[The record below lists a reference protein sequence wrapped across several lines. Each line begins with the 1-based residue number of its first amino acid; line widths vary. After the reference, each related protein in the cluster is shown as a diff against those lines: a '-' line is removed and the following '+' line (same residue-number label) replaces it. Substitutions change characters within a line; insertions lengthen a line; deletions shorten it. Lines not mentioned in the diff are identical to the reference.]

1 MSLKNLKELIKD
13 LKPKKDKRNMLI
25 SSVVAGII
33 IISLGGA
40 LIVHNKI
47 NGDSKNNKEVATSI
61 KNKEDSK
68 KSENKG
74 NKEENKTVS
83 EEEAKKQLEELK
95 NMDKSNLTE
104 EEKKETEEKIK
115 SIETMIENKEY
126 ERAGQELAT
135 IKNNIAPNN
144 TTSSNS
150 NTSTKKEEISNKVE
164 EVKKET
170 VETKQNTNTGSS
182 KKEETA
188 PKPREEKKHN
198 HKWVDITEE
207 IHHPEEGHWETVIIT
222 PEQTKE
228 VPVYELQERAIC
240 NGCGKD
246 ITDDID
252 GHMKTQMLA
261 GNMACGGFHSEW
273 KEIKVGTKKEVI
285 PAVKEKKWVVDKA
298 AWTETKVVGRKCI
311 DCGANE

>member
-25 SSVVAGII
+25 ASVVAGII
-33 IISLGGA
+33 IISLGGT
-40 LIVHNKI
+40 LILHNKI
-47 NGDSKNNKEVATSI
+47 DVENKEVATSNL
-61 KNKEDSK
+61 KKEENK
-68 KSENKG
+68 KSENKEK
-74 NKEENKTVS
+74 KEENKTVN
-83 EEEAKKQLEELK
+83 EEEAKKKLEELK

-126 ERAGQELAT
+126 ERAGQEVAT

-170 VETKQNTNTGSS
+170 LETKQNTNTGSS
-182 KKEETA
+182 EKKEKA
-188 PKPREEKKHN
+188 PKPIEEKKHN

-207 IHHPEEGHWETVIIT
+207 IHHPEEGHWEEVVIT
-222 PEQTKE
+222 PEQVKE

-240 NGCGKD
+240 NGCGTD
-246 ITDDID
+246 IT
-252 GHMKTQMLA
+252 GKTREHLKNA
-261 GNMACGGFHSEW
+261 ALKGDYKCGSFRSEW
-273 KEIKVGTKKEVI
+273 REIQIGTKREVI
-285 PAVKEKKWVVDKA
+285 PAVTERKWVVDKP
-298 AWTETKVVGRKCI
+298 AWTETKVVSRKCI

>member
-25 SSVVAGII
+25 ASVVAGII
-33 IISLGGA
+33 IISLGGT
-40 LIVHNKI
+40 LILHNKI
-47 NGDSKNNKEVATSI
+47 DVENKEVATS
-61 KNKEDSK
+61 NKKKEENK
-68 KSENKG
+68 KSENKEK
-74 NKEENKTVS
+74 KEENKTVN
-83 EEEAKKQLEELK
+83 EEEAKKKLEELK

-126 ERAGQELAT
+126 ERAGQEVAT

-170 VETKQNTNTGSS
+170 LETKQNTNTGSS
-182 KKEETA
+182 EKKEKA
-188 PKPREEKKHN
+188 PKPIEEKKHN

-207 IHHPEEGHWETVIIT
+207 IHHPEEGHWEEVVIT
-222 PEQTKE
+222 PEQVKE

-240 NGCGKD
+240 NGCGTD
-246 ITDDID
+246 IT
-252 GHMKTQMLA
+252 GKTREHLKNA
-261 GNMACGGFHSEW
+261 ALKGDYKCGSFRSEW
-273 KEIKVGTKKEVI
+273 REIQIGTKREVI
-285 PAVKEKKWVVDKA
+285 PAVTERKWVVDKP
-298 AWTETKVVGRKCI
+298 AWTETKVVSRKCI

>member
-1 MSLKNLKELIKD
+1 MNFKKLKELIKSLNSD
-13 LKPKKDKRNMLI
+13 KNKRNKVI
-25 SSVVAGII
+25 ASVVAGII
-33 IISLGGA
+33 IIFLGGA

-61 KNKEDSK
+61 KNKADSK

-126 ERAGQELAT
+126 ERVGQEVAT
-135 IKNNIAPNN
+135 IKNNIVPNN
-144 TTSSNS
+144 TSSNS

-170 VETKQNTNTGSS
+170 VETKQNTNTGGSE
-182 KKEETA
+182 KKETA
-188 PKPREEKKHN
+188 PKLIEEKKHN

-207 IHHPEEGHWETVIIT
+207 IHHPEEGHWEEVLVT
-222 PEQTKE
+222 PEKVKE
-228 VPVYELQERAIC
+228 IPMYEVKCFEIC
-240 NGCGKD
+240 NGCGTD
-246 ITDDID
+246 ITGRTREHI
-252 GHMKTQMLA
+252 KSRRLA
-261 GNMACGGFHSEW
+261 GHSECNGFHSEYR
-273 KEIKVGTKKEVI
+273 EVQVGTKQEII
-285 PAVKEKKWVVDKA
+285 PAVYEKKWIVDKA

>member
-1 MSLKNLKELIKD
+1 MNFKKLKELIKSLNSD
-13 LKPKKDKRNMLI
+13 KNKRNKVI
-25 SSVVAGII
+25 VSVVAGII
-33 IISLGGA
+33 IIFLGGA

-68 KSENKG
+68 KSENKV
-74 NKEENKTVS
+74 NKEENKTVN

-126 ERAGQELAT
+126 ERAGQEVAT
-135 IKNNIAPNN
+135 IKNNIVPNN
-144 TTSSNS
+144 TSSNS

-170 VETKQNTNTGSS
+170 VEIKQNTNTGSS
-182 KKEETA
+182 EKKETA
-188 PKPREEKKHN
+188 PKPREENKHN

-207 IHHPEEGHWETVIIT
+207 IHHPEEGHWEEVVIT
-222 PEQTKE
+222 PEQVKE

-240 NGCGKD
+240 NGCGTD
-246 ITDDID
+246 IT
-252 GHMKTQMLA
+252 GKTREHLKNA
-261 GNMACGGFHSEW
+261 ALKGDYKCGSFRSEW
-273 KEIKVGTKKEVI
+273 REIQIGTKREVI
-285 PAVKEKKWVVDKA
+285 PAVTERKWVVDKP

>member
-1 MSLKNLKELIKD
+1 MNFKKLKELIKSLNSD
-13 LKPKKDKRNMLI
+13 KNKRNKVI
-25 SSVVAGII
+25 ASVVAGII

-40 LIVHNKI
+40 LLVHNKI

-68 KSENKG
+68 KSENKV
-74 NKEENKTVS
+74 NKEENKTVN

-126 ERAGQELAT
+126 ERAGQEVAT
-135 IKNNIAPNN
+135 IKNNIVPNN
-144 TTSSNS
+144 TSSNS

-170 VETKQNTNTGSS
+170 VERKQNTNTGSS
-182 KKEETA
+182 EKKETA

-228 VPVYELQERAIC
+228 VPVYERRELAIC

-246 ITDDID
+246 ITNDLD
-252 GHMKTQMLA
+252 HLEREMLK
-261 GNMACGGFHSEW
+261 GNMACGGYHSEW
-273 KEIKVGTKKEVI
+273 REVQTGTKKEVI
-285 PAVKEKKWVVDKA
+285 PAVTEKKWIVDKP
-298 AWTETKVVGRKCI
+298 AWTETKVVGRKCKE
-311 DCGANE
+311 CGANE

>member
-25 SSVVAGII
+25 ASVVAGII
-33 IISLGGA
+33 IIIISLGGT
-40 LIVHNKI
+40 LILHNKI
-47 NGDSKNNKEVATSI
+47 DVENKEVATS
-61 KNKEDSK
+61 NKK
-68 KSENKG
+68 KEENKKTEDKKK
-74 NKEENKTVS
+74 KEENKTVN

-95 NMDKSNLTE
+95 NMNKSNLTE

-126 ERAGQELAT
+126 ERAGQEVAT

-170 VETKQNTNTGSS
+170 LETKQNTNTGSS
-182 KKEETA
+182 EKKETA
-188 PKPREEKKHN
+188 PKPIEEKKHN

-207 IHHPEEGHWETVIIT
+207 IHHPEEGHWETVVIT

-228 VPVYELQERAIC
+228 VPVYESQPRAIC

-252 GHMKTQMLA
+252 GHMKTRRLA
-261 GNMACGGFHSEW
+261 GHSECNGYTVIY
-273 KEIKVGTKKEVI
+273 KDVQVGTKQEVI
-285 PAVKEKKWVVDKA
+285 PAVTEQKWVVDKA
-298 AWTETKVVGRKCI
+298 AWTETKVVGRKCV

>member
-1 MSLKNLKELIKD
+1 MNFKKLKELIKSLNSD
-13 LKPKKDKRNMLI
+13 KNKRNKVI
-25 SSVVAGII
+25 ASVVAGII

-68 KSENKG
+68 KSENKV
-74 NKEENKTVS
+74 NKEENKTVN

-126 ERAGQELAT
+126 ERAGQEVAT
-135 IKNNIAPNN
+135 IKNNIVPNN
-144 TTSSNS
+144 TSSNS

-170 VETKQNTNTGSS
+170 GETKQNTNTGSS
-182 KKEETA
+182 EKKETA
-188 PKPREEKKHN
+188 PKPREENKHN

-207 IHHPEEGHWETVIIT
+207 IHHPEEGHWETIIIT

-240 NGCGKD
+240 NGCGTD
-246 ITDDID
+246 ITDDPTS
-252 GHMKTQMLA
+252 HLKSRRLA
-261 GNMACGGFHSEW
+261 GHSECNGYHSEW
-273 KEIKVGTKKEVI
+273 REIQVGTKQEVI
-285 PAVKEKKWVVDKA
+285 SAVTEQKWVVDKP
-298 AWTETKVVGRKCI
+298 AWTETKVVGRRCI
-311 DCGANE
+311 DCGENE

>member
-1 MSLKNLKELIKD
+1 MNFKKLKELIKSLNSD
-13 LKPKKDKRNMLI
+13 KNKRNKVI
-25 SSVVAGII
+25 VSVVAGII
-33 IISLGGA
+33 IIFLGGA

-68 KSENKG
+68 KSENKV
-74 NKEENKTVS
+74 NKEENKTVN

-126 ERAGQELAT
+126 ERAGQEVAT
-135 IKNNIAPNN
+135 IKNNIVPNN
-144 TTSSNS
+144 TSSNS

-170 VETKQNTNTGSS
+170 GETKQNTNTGSS
-182 KKEETA
+182 EKKETA
-188 PKPREEKKHN
+188 PKPIEEKKHN

-207 IHHPEEGHWETVIIT
+207 IHHPEEGHWEEVVIR
-222 PEQTKE
+222 PEQVKE
-228 VPVYELQERAIC
+228 VPVYERVARDIC
-240 NGCGKD
+240 NGCGLD
-246 ITDDID
+246 ITEDPVAHI
-252 GHMKTQMLA
+252 KEQALK
-261 GNMACGGFHSEW
+261 GNYACGGHHTEYR
-273 KEIKVGTKKEVI
+273 EVQTGTKKEVI
-285 PAVKEKKWVVDKA
+285 PAVTEKKWIVDKP
-298 AWTETKVVGRKCI
+298 AWTETKVVGRKCKE
-311 DCGANE
+311 CGANE

>member
-1 MSLKNLKELIKD
+1 MNLKKLKELIKSLNSD
-13 LKPKKDKRNMLI
+13 KNKRNKVI
-25 SSVVAGII
+25 ASVVAGII

-40 LIVHNKI
+40 LLVHNKI

-68 KSENKG
+68 KSENKV
-74 NKEENKTVS
+74 NKEENKTVN

-126 ERAGQELAT
+126 ERAGQEVAT
-135 IKNNIAPNN
+135 IKNNIVPNN
-144 TTSSNS
+144 TSSNS

-170 VETKQNTNTGSS
+170 VERKQNTNTGSS
-182 KKEETA
+182 EKKETA
-188 PKPREEKKHN
+188 PKPIEEKKHN

-207 IHHPEEGHWETVIIT
+207 IHHPEEGHWEEVVIT
-222 PEQTKE
+222 PEQVKE
-228 VPVYELQERAIC
+228 VPVYESQPRAIC

-246 ITDDID
+246 ITGFEWD
-252 GHMKTQMLA
+252 HLEEQMLA
-261 GNMACGGFHSEW
+261 GNMECSGYTVIY
-273 KEIKVGTKKEVI
+273 KDVQVGTKKDVI
-285 PAVKEKKWVVDKA
+285 PAVKEKKWIVDKP

-311 DCGANE
+311 DCGENE

>member
-1 MSLKNLKELIKD
+1 MNFKKLKELIKSLNSD
-13 LKPKKDKRNMLI
+13 KNKRNKVI
-25 SSVVAGII
+25 ASVVAGII

-61 KNKEDSK
+61 KNKADSK

-126 ERAGQELAT
+126 ERAGQEVAT

-150 NTSTKKEEISNKVE
+150 NTSTKKEEISNKLE

-182 KKEETA
+182 EKKETA

-246 ITDDID
+246 ITEYAWDHIEEQAL
-252 GHMKTQMLA
+252 K
-261 GNMACGGFHSEW
+261 GNYACGGYHSEW
-273 KEIKVGTKKEVI
+273 REIQVGTKQEVI
-285 PAVKEKKWVVDKA
+285 PAVTEQKWIVYKA
-298 AWTETKVVGRKCI
+298 AWTEIKVVGRKCL